1 MSKQIESQ
9 GMRDSTVAGS
19 AASGSWDPYEV
30 WLSRVKKPR
39 EGQAAALRA
48 VTTDS
53 IIPQSPATQAVKVSS
68 PELSET
74 ARVRALTLS
83 PSR

>member
-9 GMRDSTVAGS
+9 GMRDLTVAGS

-30 WLSRVKKPR
+30 WLSRVKRPR
-39 EGQAAALRA
+39 EGQAAALRT
-48 VTTDS
+48 VTTQS
-53 IIPQSPATQAVKVSS
+53 VVPQSPTTPASKVPG
-68 PELSET
+68 PEPSET